1 MIFEVLFSGG
11 TYERTIGFTK
21 MPLRVCSLYSGSSG
35 NSTLIAGDDAKILVD
50 CGVSARAEELA
61 LFNVG
66 VKPECIKG
74 IFITHEHSDHIKGVG
89 IMSRKYNI
97 PVYANEKTW
106 QAMEGK
112 IGEIALSCQR
122 IIKNGSEVYIDDL
135 CVASFK
141 TSHDAADSIS
151 YTVMKNNKKVSIVTD
166 TGYISNG
173 ILDAVMGSQ
182 LMLLESNYDP
192 KMLSECIY
200 PSMLK
205 QRIAG
210 NKGHLSNDVCAET
223 ILKLIDSNIKYILL
237 SHLSKESNTP
247 EVAFHTVKS
256 KLENNGVYIGN
267 DVMVDMTYRDKS
279 THVYNLL

>member
-1 MIFEVLFSGG
+1 
-11 TYERTIGFTK
+11 
-21 MPLRVCSLYSGSSG
+21 
-35 NSTLIAGDDAKILVD
+35 
-50 CGVSARAEELA
+50 
-61 LFNVG
+61 
-66 VKPECIKG
+66 
-74 IFITHEHSDHIKGVG
+74 
-89 IMSRKYNI
+89 
-97 PVYANEKTW
+97 
-106 QAMEGK
+106 
-112 IGEIALSCQR
+112 
-122 IIKNGSEVYIDDL
+122 
-135 CVASFK
+135 
-141 TSHDAADSIS
+141 
-151 YTVMKNNKKVSIVTD
+151 MKNNKKVSIVTD
-166 TGYISNG
+166 TGYISNC

-210 NKGHLSNDVCAET
+210 KKGHLSNDVCAET